1 LLIETEVTR
10 VQMSNVPQLEGERAQ
25 TSHFIDI
32 PRCPPAGCRLV
43 PAPNAEGDSWTWVA
57 AA

>member
-10 VQMSNVPQLEGERAQ
+10 VQMSNVPQLQGERAQ

-32 PRCPPAGCRLV
+32 PRYPPAGRRLV
-43 PAPNAEGDSWTWVA
+43 SAPNAVGGSWTWLA